1 MKQPINDL
9 KIVNKDEE
17 QPAQMEIPPRQA
29 IADLPTVIQRRVLSN
44 FGLAGILFLV
54 VIFLTIYYHEIR
66 YVVGVVIPMFL
77 IYLGLSTK
85 ADYFNG
91 KIAEIAVR
99 CTNISEMTLQKKL
112 KVVFSTDEETPHFYE
127 FVLTKAQGQDIY
139 VNGVYIIY
147 FNIEKPQL
155 LLGHTHV

>member
-77 IYLGLSTK
+77 I
-85 ADYFNG
+85 
-91 KIAEIAVR
+91 
-99 CTNISEMTLQKKL
+99 
-112 KVVFSTDEETPHFYE
+112 
-127 FVLTKAQGQDIY
+127 
-139 VNGVYIIY
+139 
-147 FNIEKPQL
+147 
-155 LLGHTHV
+155 